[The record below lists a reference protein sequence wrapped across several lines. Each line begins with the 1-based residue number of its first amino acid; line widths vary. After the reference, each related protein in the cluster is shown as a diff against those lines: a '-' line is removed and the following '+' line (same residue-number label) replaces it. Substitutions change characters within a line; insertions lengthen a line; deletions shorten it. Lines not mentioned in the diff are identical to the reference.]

1 MKFYVVKNNL
11 RDYWESISQN
21 YKLNLEE
28 NKSAW
33 DLEWVITIKIE
44 FFVFESSNSLNI
56 IDVWK
61 SRAEEGSSKIKIGFI
76 LEITFKRE
84 HLWACPPEIF
94 LP

>member
-1 MKFYVVKNNL
+1 MNFENYKRTSSY
-11 RDYWESISQN
+11 N
-21 YKLNLEE
+21 YKLNFDE
-28 NKSAW
+28 NKSDW
-33 DLEWVITIKIE
+33 YFEWVITIKIE

-76 LEITFKRE
+76 LEIIFKRE

-94 LP
+94 LPKSEIW